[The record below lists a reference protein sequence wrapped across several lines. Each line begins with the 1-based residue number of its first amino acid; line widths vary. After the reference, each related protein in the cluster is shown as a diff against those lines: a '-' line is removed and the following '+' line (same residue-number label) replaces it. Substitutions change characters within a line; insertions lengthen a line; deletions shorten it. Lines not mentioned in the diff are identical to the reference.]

1 MKKKIL
7 LCLICGVLLLGV
19 TGCGN
24 ESENKNSDSSQ
35 KENTEGIAVT
45 DVYAT
50 SNNYLVVKADSE
62 VYIIN
67 NEGKKQGTLDIT
79 VDDKTTITI
88 NDDGYVYYGVSNGD
102 RNIYDKTGKTVLK
115 SNDDES
121 YLYISENNY
130 TLKRSSVSDFE
141 SGSSTKLE
149 MVDFDNN
156 VIKEFDSDNTPY
168 YIGGNI
174 WQGLDSNGTFL
185 YNDETNTQINSEEY
199 ANNYDMYI
207 DPNNSTA
214 ITISNGGVF
223 FDEHHFITSDLKYTY
238 DENIIYVSSDYYY
251 NNEDYSIYNYDGT
264 KVKEFT
270 SGDGFSHI
278 FSIDNTYYVE
288 SGTGYFY
295 TLDKDLNQNEEP
307 YQLEDSITGRTVA
320 VGNNCILSD
329 DKVNFNEDGYEG
341 TWDHFYLYDY
351 KGKLLEDIGEGFDS
365 YSEVNNYIIRLN
377 SMGHTEY
384 SETSGNRETT
394 DIGPQES
401 DKFVNLL
408 TGEILKVY

>member
-1 MKKKIL
+1 MKKIFLCLLCGIL
-7 LCLICGVLLLGV
+7 LVGV

-24 ESENKNSDSSQ
+24 EKENKNTDNTP
-35 KENTEGIAVT
+35 KENNEGIAVT

-50 SNNYLVVKADSE
+50 SNNYLVVKADGK
-62 VYIIN
+62 VYIID

-79 VDDKTTITI
+79 VDDKTIITI
-88 NDDGYVYYGVSNGD
+88 NDDGYVYYGVSNGEH
-102 RNIYDKTGKTVLK
+102 NIYDKTGKTVLE
-115 SNDDES
+115 SNDDETYQYVS
-121 YLYISENNY
+121 AEHY
-130 TLKRSSVSDFE
+130 TIKSSKVSDFE
-141 SGSSTKLE
+141 NGTSSKRE
-149 MVDFDNN
+149 IVDFNGK
-156 VIKEFDSDNTPY
+156 VIKELNPEFSQY
-168 YIGGNI
+168 YLGGNI
-174 WQGLDSNGTFL
+174 WHIYDEEDHWLYNEVTKEQNNDEDYFDRYYISGPDSN
-185 YNDETNTQINSEEY
+185 
-199 ANNYDMYI
+199 M
-207 DPNNSTA
+207 A
-214 ITISNGGVF
+214 IPITDGGVF
-223 FDEHHFITSDLKYTY
+223 FNEHSFITADLKYTY

-251 NNEDYSIYNYDGT
+251 NNEDYSIYSYDGT

-278 FSIDNTYYVE
+278 FSIDNIYYVE

-307 YQLEDSITGRTVA
+307 YELEDSITGRTVA

-351 KGKLLEDIGEGFDS
+351 KGKLLEDIGEGFNS

-377 SMGHTEY
+377 SMSHTEY

>member
-1 MKKKIL
+1 MKKIF
-7 LCLICGVLLLGV
+7 LCLLCGVLLFGI

-24 ESENKNSDSSQ
+24 EKENKEVNNTQ

-50 SNNYLVVKADSE
+50 SNNYLVVKADDK
-62 VYIIN
+62 VYIID
-67 NEGKKQGTLDIT
+67 NEGKKQGTLDISI
-79 VDDKTTITI
+79 DDENTITI
-88 NDDGYVYYGVSNGD
+88 NDDGYVYYGISNGE
-102 RNIYDKTGKTVLK
+102 RNIYDKTGKTVLE
-115 SNDDES
+115 SNDDETYQYVS
-121 YLYISENNY
+121 AEHY
-130 TLKRSSVSDFE
+130 TIKNSKVSDFE
-141 SGSSTKLE
+141 NGTSSKRE
-149 MVDFDNN
+149 IVDFDGN
-156 VIKEFDSDNTPY
+156 VIKELNPEFSQY

-174 WQGLDSNGTFL
+174 WHIYDEEDHWL
-185 YNDETNTQINSEEY
+185 YNEVTKEQNNDEDYFSSY
-199 ANNYDMYI
+199 YI
-207 DPNNSTA
+207 SGPDGSMA
-214 ITISNGGVF
+214 IPITDGGVF
-223 FDEHHFITSDLKYTY
+223 FNEHSFITSDLKYVS
-238 DENIIYVSSDYYY
+238 DNNIMYASSDYYY
-251 NNEDYSIYNYDGT
+251 NKEDYSIYSYDGT

-278 FSIDNTYYVE
+278 FSVDNTYYVE

-329 DKVNFNEDGYEG
+329 DKVNFAEDGYEG
-341 TWDHFYLYDY
+341 TWDHFYLYNF
-351 KGKLLEDIGEGFDS
+351 KGELLEDIGEGFDS

>member
-1 MKKKIL
+1 MKKIF
-7 LCLICGVLLLGV
+7 LCLICGVLLFSI

-24 ESENKNSDSSQ
+24 EKENKNSDNAP

-50 SNNYLVVKADSE
+50 SNNYLVVKADGK
-62 VYIIN
+62 VYIID

-79 VDDKTTITI
+79 VDDKTIITI
-88 NDDGYVYYGVSNGD
+88 NDDGYVYYGVSNGEH
-102 RNIYDKTGKTVLK
+102 NIYDKTGKTVLE
-115 SNDDES
+115 SNDDETYQYVS
-121 YLYISENNY
+121 AEHY
-130 TLKRSSVSDFE
+130 TIKSSKVSDFE
-141 SGSSTKLE
+141 NGTSSKRE
-149 MVDFDNN
+149 IVDFNGK
-156 VIKEFDSDNTPY
+156 VIKELNPEFSQY
-168 YIGGNI
+168 YLGGNI
-174 WQGLDSNGTFL
+174 WHIYDEEDHWLYNEVTKEQNNDEDYFDRYYISGPDSN
-185 YNDETNTQINSEEY
+185 
-199 ANNYDMYI
+199 M
-207 DPNNSTA
+207 A
-214 ITISNGGVF
+214 IPITDGGVF
-223 FDEHHFITSDLKYTY
+223 FNEHSFITADLKYTY

-251 NNEDYSIYNYDGT
+251 NNEDYSIYSYDGT

-307 YQLEDSITGRTVA
+307 YELEDSITGRTVA

-351 KGKLLEDIGEGFDS
+351 KGKLLEDIGEGFNS

-377 SMGHTEY
+377 SMSHTEY
-384 SETSGNRETT
+384 SETSGNRETN

-401 DKFVNLL
+401 DKVLNLL

>member
-1 MKKKIL
+1 MKKIFLWL
-7 LCLICGVLLLGV
+7 LCGVILLGV
-19 TGCGN
+19 TGCSN
-24 ESENKNSDSSQ
+24 EKENTNSDNTK

-50 SNNYLVVKADSE
+50 SNNYLVVKADDK
-62 VYIIN
+62 VYIID

-79 VDDKTTITI
+79 VDDKTVITI
-88 NDDGYVYYGVSNGD
+88 NDDGYVYYGVSNGK
-102 RNIYDKTGKTVLK
+102 RNIYDKTGKAVLE

-121 YLYISENNY
+121 YLYISENNC

-141 SGSSTKLE
+141 NGSSTKLE
-149 MVDFDNN
+149 MIDSDNN
-156 VIKEFDSDNTPY
+156 VIKEFGPDNTPY

-174 WQGLDSNGTFL
+174 WQGIDSAGTFF
-185 YNDETNTQINSEEY
+185 YNDETDTIVH
-199 ANNYDMYI
+199 NNEFGVTYGIYSK
-207 DPNNSTA
+207 PNNNTS
-214 ITISNGGVF
+214 IPISNGGVF
-223 FDEHHFITSDLKYTY
+223 FDEDSFITSDLKYVS
-238 DENIIYVSSDYYY
+238 DNNIMYASSDYYY
-251 NNEDYSIYNYDGT
+251 NKEDYSIYSYDGT

-278 FSIDNTYYVE
+278 FSINSTYFVE
-288 SGTGYFY
+288 SGTGYYY

-307 YQLEDSITGRTVA
+307 YQLEDSIIGRTVA
-320 VGNNCILSD
+320 VGNNCILSE
-329 DKVNFNEDGYEG
+329 DKVNFKEDGYEG

-377 SMGHTEY
+377 SMGYTEY
-384 SETSGNRETT
+384 SEVTGNRETT
-394 DIGPQES
+394 DIGSQEN
-401 DKFVNLL
+401 DKYVNLL